1 MNLYHMIDDF
11 NIMYQPT
18 SPILTNNRYGRV
30 FRGKKLISWESSHV
44 LSAEQLFPDYVAI
57 YVHDVQL
64 LVDAGANPHLA
75 DNNGRTACY
84 YNRMHGYIIS
94 SECIGCSS
102 DDDCDECCGGC
113 TGNCNDVVE

>member
-1 MNLYHMIDDF
+1 M
-11 NIMYQPT
+11 
-18 SPILTNNRYGRV
+18 
-30 FRGKKLISWESSHV
+30 
-44 LSAEQLFPDYVAI
+44 FPDYVAV

-94 SECIGCSS
+94 SECTGCSS

-113 TGNCNDVVE
+113 TGNCNDVVEWNFLTIIWIFQPGLLDINT